1 MTWLEIFGWFM
12 AFSVAT
18 SLFYRK
24 GVKAGIK
31 HALLTLELE
40 QHQVEKLDKEL
51 KKDSY
56 DLAVESI
63 KEELS
68 SKNDKLLN

>member
-24 GVKAGIK
+24 GVTAGIK
-31 HALLTLELE
+31 HSLRKLELE
-40 QHQVEKLDKEL
+40 QYQIEKLNKEL

-56 DLAVESI
+56 DLAMEAF
-63 KEELS
+63 KEDIS
-68 SKNDKLLN
+68 SAGKLLN